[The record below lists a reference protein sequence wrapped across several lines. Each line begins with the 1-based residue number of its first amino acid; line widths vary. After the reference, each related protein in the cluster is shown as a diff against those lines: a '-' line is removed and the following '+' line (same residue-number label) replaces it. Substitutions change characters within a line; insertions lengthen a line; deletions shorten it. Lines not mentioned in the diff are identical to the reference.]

1 MQLLP
6 TIKKTIVNNKILLI
20 FILAF
25 ILNGCYSNET
35 VDQKV
40 TIRNSENYA
49 YEIQIRVQN
58 EGRGNIHTLDMKKY
72 EFESSDWIYLNS
84 KQGKIES
91 SDIILTHFQDKTEYP
106 WNQKELKGY
115 IEFIND
121 SLIIKL
127 KKPYYAEGSE
137 KPNYWVD
144 YKYNGKYLTES
155 TE

>member
-1 MQLLP
+1 M
-6 TIKKTIVNNKILLI
+6 NYKILLI
-20 FILAF
+20 FILPF
-25 ILNGCYSNET
+25 ILCGCYSNET

-40 TIRNSENYA
+40 MIRDSNKYD
-49 YEIQIRVQN
+49 YEIQIRVHN
-58 EGRGNIHTLDMKKY
+58 EGRGNIHTLDMNKY

-84 KQGKIES
+84 KQGKIHS

-121 SLIIKL
+121 SLTVKL
-127 KKPYYAEGSE
+127 KIPYYVEGSE
-137 KPNYWVD
+137 KPKYWVD

-155 TE
+155 SDY